1 MTVTASLLSDAPGR
15 ERPAQPARSPR
26 ADLER
31 LAALCEEA
39 SETSRLANLLGRA
52 PYAAAAL
59 ACGAV
64 VAAIGSGSTSPARS
78 LAWLVLIIAA
88 IAALARCYRQTLRAP
103 FERGPLQAFA
113 QDLDAILLY
122 AGFAWGA
129 GAFLVLNGATP
140 LALSLFSAGS
150 AGLVAV
156 ILRTA
161 KPVLFFFA
169 PVAGLTL
176 LSAAARPHPGSAVL
190 AVAVIALSAAMTA
203 ASLVLERR
211 SKPRPPWLS
220 DLPVG

>member
-1 MTVTASLLSDAPGR
+1 MTVTAPLLSDAPAR
-15 ERPAQPARSPR
+15 ERPAETARSPR

-64 VAAIGSGSTSPARS
+64 IAAIGSGNTSPARS

-88 IAALARCYRQTLRAP
+88 IAALARCYWQTLRAP

-129 GAFLVLNGATP
+129 GAFLILSGATP
-140 LALSLFSAGS
+140 LALSLFSAGM

-161 KPVLFFFA
+161 KPVLFFLG
-169 PVAGLTL
+169 PVAALTL
-176 LSAAARPHPGSAVL
+176 ASAAAQPHPGSAVL
-190 AVAVIALSAAMTA
+190 AAAVIALSAAMTA
-203 ASLVLERR
+203 ASLILERR
-211 SKPRPPWLS
+211 SKPRLPRLS
-220 DLPVG
+220 GLPVG